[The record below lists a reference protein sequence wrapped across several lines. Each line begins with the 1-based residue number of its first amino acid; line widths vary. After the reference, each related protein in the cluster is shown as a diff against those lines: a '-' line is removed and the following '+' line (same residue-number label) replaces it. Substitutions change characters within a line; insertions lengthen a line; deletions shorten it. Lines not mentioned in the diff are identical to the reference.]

1 MLLRRAKRSRLQE
14 DDLDPMGGAANLIDV
29 MLVFACGL
37 MVALVLSWNL
47 QNVLFSKSTQKER
60 QQMLQAIQKA
70 VNVQKGRELKELP
83 QVESGGG
90 SGYQE
95 MGTVFQDPKTG
106 KLIMIEQDKGGGE

>member
-1 MLLRRAKRSRLQE
+1 MPLRRARRSRLGE
-14 DDLDPMGGAANLIDV
+14 DAVDPMSGVANLIDV

-47 QNVLFSKSTQKER
+47 QNVLFSKATPKER
-60 QQMLQAIQKA
+60 QQMLQAIQKI

-83 QVESGGG
+83 RVESGGG

-95 MGTVFQDPKTG
+95 MGTVYQDPKTG